1 MSFHCLV
8 CLQGSPKTFL
18 NPVRILVLPPNH
30 GGGVIS
36 KNTSERGQGEFC
48 GSSMSSAIKVLS
60 SAAIPVAHI
69 PDD

>member
-1 MSFHCLV
+1 MLTGEPQNISES
-8 CLQGSPKTFL
+8 GSNFGSAPQS
-18 NPVRILVLPPNH
+18 RS
-30 GGGVIS
+30 GVIS

-60 SAAIPVAHI
+60 SAAIPVAHV